1 MNVVSIKQL
10 PLDSFFGDGVIYT
23 ASKGIQLP
31 YIKQSFPVVIVLQ
44 DLIDA
49 AAFKF
54 NIYYNNFFACKS
66 NDNTICSFYSNG
78 VLKYTITVNQYLGQ
92 LMFGNQFYFFYQD
105 GINLKCVVI
114 DLASYTAKT
123 IIVTLNGA
131 SVTGLKVRQFT
142 SQLFSIISANPTT
155 IHLLTML
162 DAASISSASD
172 GSTVNLIPFTY
183 SAIANPTLNIDCIYK
198 DNTVHLFGDDGTVE
212 FKLNIGDFTYLSM
225 LRVLQYRQSPFETM
239 DSISE
244 LGQGLQYLYTLN
256 NNFYKF
262 YNKIHQNYVWI
273 DSSSKNIFLGIS
285 YHFLSPVCY
294 YDFLNKTVN
303 FLTFDLVD
311 DGKQGSLFYSFGCNV
326 FYPNNLLYNKKPFY
340 LDSVKIDFG
349 EFFDVLSYDFN
360 FDVMYKG
367 VNRVFPFK
375 GDITRVSYPVSIW
388 ADRCY
393 FSLVSNYSGFIR
405 DIEFTLG

>member
-1 MNVVSIKQL
+1 MNVVSIKQF

-31 YIKQSFPVVIVLQ
+31 YTKQAFLIPIVLQ
-44 DLIDA
+44 DLIDT

-54 NIYYNNFFACKS
+54 NIYYNNFFVYQSGS
-66 NDNTICSFYSNG
+66 NVICSFYSNG
-78 VLKYTITVNQYLGQ
+78 VLKYTVTVTQYLGQ

-105 GINLKCVVI
+105 SSNLKCVVI
-114 DLASYTAKT
+114 DLSSYTAKT
-123 IIVTLNGA
+123 IIVTLNGV
-131 SVTGLKVRQFT
+131 SVTGLKIRQFT

-155 IHLLTML
+155 VNLLTML
-162 DAASISSASD
+162 DAAAISSAND
-172 GSTVNLIPFTY
+172 GSTVDLIPFTY
-183 SAIANPTLNIDCIYK
+183 SAVANPTLNIDCIYK
-198 DNTVHLFGDDGTVE
+198 DNVVHLFGDDGTVE

-225 LRVLQYRQSPFETM
+225 LRVLQYRQTPFETM
-239 DSISE
+239 DSITE

-273 DSSSKNIFLGIS
+273 DSSGKNIFLGVS
-285 YHFLSPVCY
+285 YHYLSPVCY
-294 YDFLNKTVN
+294 YDFLNQTVN
-303 FLTFDLVD
+303 FLTFDLMD
-311 DGKQGSLFYSFGCNV
+311 DGKQGYLFYSFGCNV
-326 FYPNNLLYNKKPFY
+326 LYPNKPFY
-340 LDSVKIDFG
+340 VHSVKVDYG
-349 EFFDVLSYDFN
+349 EYFDVGDYEFT

-375 GDITRVSYPVSIW
+375 GDFMRTAYPVSIR

-393 FSLVSNYSGFIR
+393 FSLVSHYSGLIR
-405 DIEFTLG
+405 NIEFSVG